1 MSDNHE
7 VYNTDGSVTVHR
19 TSPLTNKSRFITVIA
34 TKAQFWRYFN
44 GQMIQEAFP
53 TLTADEREFILTGIT
68 GDEWDEAFIE
78 REEAPDG
85 SL

>member
-1 MSDNHE
+1 MSDNRE
-7 VYNTDGSVTVHR
+7 VYNPDGTVTVYR
-19 TSPLTNKSRFITVIA
+19 RSPLTDKVRSITVIA

-44 GQMIQEAFP
+44 GQLIQDAFP
-53 TLTADEREFILTGIT
+53 ALTADEREFILTGIT